1 MSTDRSRQLYR
12 RLAPSFEAP
21 DMATPGALGQLEG
34 FLANLNL
41 GKYFEV
47 MRDNEVRRHHPRQR
61 RPVPASPWAL
71 PGADLHRDGR
81 RWPRGR
87 RSTRGL
93 KTDTL
98 EHFAWSQVTGCVSPE
113 Y

>member
-1 MSTDRSRQLYR
+1 MASNVDRTSQVIIACGLTCLMSKDRSRQLYR

-61 RPVPASPWAL
+61 RPGPSL
-71 PGADLHRDGR
+71 SMGAAQR
-81 RWPRGR
+81 
-87 RSTRGL
+87 
-93 KTDTL
+93 
-98 EHFAWSQVTGCVSPE
+98 
-113 Y
+113 

>member
-1 MSTDRSRQLYR
+1 MA
-12 RLAPSFEAP
+12 APA
-21 DMATPGALGQLEG
+21 ALGQLEG
-34 FLANLNL
+34 FLGNLNL

-81 RWPRGR
+81 RWR
-87 RSTRGL
+87 RVRAPVAAETHPYFYCCTQMDMEVLPLCSEEDFKDIGAL
-93 KTDTL
+93 PY
-98 EHFAWSQVTGCVSPE
+98 F
-113 Y
+113 

>member
-1 MSTDRSRQLYR
+1 MLTSRTCRSSARLEAKQSPR
-12 RLAPSFEAP
+12 MHRTQPVWIGTTQTSSQACEAVLAPSFEAP
-21 DMATPGALGQLEG
+21 GMAAPAALGQLEG
-34 FLANLNL
+34 FLGNLNL

-81 RWPRGR
+81 R
-87 RSTRGL
+87 
-93 KTDTL
+93 
-98 EHFAWSQVTGCVSPE
+98 
-113 Y
+113 